1 MKYDDL
7 FKENDGGIGFTINGL
22 PYKFHVDEEEK
33 VISLTLYYGMDSKVS
48 LYAPEGKNITK
59 LLFHL
64 MLVVPSKPCLP
75 YKESNI
81 SEIVGDIVK
90 AFYAED
96 MEDITVH
103 TLSDTP
109 CVKISAMDDDDRMF
123 IIRYSEQSKTCSFS
137 MTDSDGSV
145 ILDFSRSLDMKF
157 SQFVECFE

>member
-7 FKENDGGIGFTINGL
+7 FKVNSDGIGFTINGL
-22 PYKFHVDEEEK
+22 PCKFHVDEEEK

-48 LYAPEGKNITK
+48 LYAPEGKDISK

-64 MLVVPSKPCLP
+64 MVVVPYRPCLP
-75 YKESNI
+75 YKESNV

-96 MEDITVH
+96 MEDITVNRV
-103 TLSDTP
+103 SDTP
-109 CVKISAMDDDDRMF
+109 CVKISAIDNDDRMF

-145 ILDFSRSLDMKF
+145 IVDFSRSLDMKF

>member
-7 FKENDGGIGFTINGL
+7 FKVNSDGIGFTPTGL
-22 PYKFHVDEEEK
+22 PCKFHVDEEEK
-33 VISLTLYYGMDSKVS
+33 VISLTLYYDMDSKVS
-48 LYAPEGKNITK
+48 LYAPEGKNISK

-64 MLVVPSKPCLP
+64 MVVVPSRPCLP
-75 YKESNI
+75 YKESNV

-96 MEDITVH
+96 MEDITVNRV
-103 TLSDTP
+103 SDTP
-109 CVKISAMDDDDRMF
+109 CVKISAIDDDDRMF

-157 SQFVECFE
+157 SQFVECFK

>member
-1 MKYDDL
+1 MKYDEL
-7 FKENDGGIGFTINGL
+7 FKVNEDGIGCTITGL
-22 PYKFHVDEEEK
+22 LYKFHVDEEEK
-33 VISLTLYYGMDSKVS
+33 VISLTLYYDVDSKVS
-48 LYAPEGKNITK
+48 LYAPEGKDISA
-59 LLFHL
+59 LLLHL
-64 MLVVPSKPCLP
+64 MLVVPSRPCLP
-75 YKESNI
+75 YKESNV

-90 AFYAED
+90 AFYLED
-96 MEDITVH
+96 MGDITVH

-123 IIRYSEQSKTCSFS
+123 VIRYSEQSKTCSFS